1 MKTKLKDTPEVK
13 KMAKELGLTRR
24 GNVEEAIREYC
35 VRKVE
40 KIIEPLGRPNGLN
53 QLLAIVSSGLRMKFE
68 EVNTDYD
75 LVEIS
80 RKYLSKGELIFGDLH
95 RQLDEKTDA
104 VLIELNSVHPW
115 EPRYVAV
122 IDCRGHKAWRAY
134 FSKWHEVSHVLT
146 QPSQKS
152 FKYRRTP
159 TKKKEPEEQ
168 LTDRVA
174 GDLAFYSPLFLPEL
188 LARIQKD
195 KRLTFGV
202 IEELRMTV
210 CSEASHEAT
219 IRGAVSR
226 TPFPQ
231 LFVVADYGFKKNEE
245 RRINA
250 TQMDLFEDNE
260 IPFLP
265 KLRAVEVIG
274 NIPAQ
279 KAGLWIHPNM
289 EVPEESIVTDAYHD
303 PNPARQIYS
312 AVEKLNWWKHS
323 RGALKTMPI
332 YVEATK
338 VGNRVFTLIC
348 QS

>member
-1 MKTKLKDTPEVK
+1 MKLKDTPVVK
-13 KMAKELGLTRR
+13 RMAKELGLTRMI
-24 GNVEEAIREYC
+24 NAEEAIREYC

-40 KIIEPLGRPNGLN
+40 KIIEPLGRPNDLN
-53 QLLAIVSSGLRMKFE
+53 QLLTIISSTLRLKFE

-80 RKYLSKGELIFGDLH
+80 QKYLSKGEIIFGDLH

-104 VLIELNSVHPW
+104 VLIELNGVHPW

-134 FSKWHEVSHVLT
+134 FSKWHEVSHVLS
-146 QPSQKS
+146 QPAQRS

-188 LARIQKD
+188 LARVQNE
-195 KRLTFGV
+195 KRLTFAAV
-202 IEELRMTV
+202 EELRMTI
-210 CSEASHEAT
+210 CSGASREAT

-231 LFVVADYGFKKNEE
+231 LFVVADYEFKKEE
-245 RRINA
+245 QRVINT
-250 TQMDLFEDNE
+250 TQMDLFSDNE
-260 IPFLP
+260 TPFLP

-274 NIPAQ
+274 NAPAQ
-279 KAGLWIHPNM
+279 KIGLWIHPNM
-289 EVPEESIVTDAYHD
+289 EVPKESIIAETYHD
-303 PNPARQIYS
+303 PNS
-312 AVEKLNWWKHS
+312 AHQVCSALENLNSWKHS
-323 RGALKTMPI
+323 RGQLDTMPI

-338 VGNRVFTLIC
+338 VGNRVFALIC
-348 QS
+348 QR